1 MFNKI
6 KFAQIIKKIKETYNS
21 QEEFSKLS
29 GIGRT
34 YLSQYMNMK
43 LEEPPTPKILERL
56 AESSNNITTYQEL
69 MEVCGYALENLESKA
84 LNIYNLLEKFQ
95 LANSKENDVSFEVV
109 FCIESF
115 TDYLDKLHTNI
126 TNYID
131 SPIFISD
138 LFNFTDIFE
147 SMEDYKYV
155 MGFLL
160 IYDEFLKLLQQEQF
174 VAIFDYN
181 FINYFKTEDLYNHLI
196 LYKNLELL
204 STTSQN
210 IKILKRT
217 NLDEYILLF
226 SRCLTLSHLSKY
238 NNNAIIELFKKKSQN
253 ISNDKNFDSINEVNN
268 TSFINT
274 KSDRTMNIPVLGK
287 IAAGQ
292 PILAQEYLEG
302 YLPVD
307 PEIYGL
313 TSDEEC
319 FYLKVAG
326 ESMNLKVK
334 NGDYVLVKKQDT
346 AEDGDLIVAIVNG
359 DDEATLKR
367 YKRLNDQFVLLEPMS
382 SDTTIQSITIDL
394 SNDDFKII
402 GKAIGQFGKF

>member
-1 MFNKI
+1 MYIQELLIMAIEKI
-6 KFAQIIKKIKETYNS
+6 KGDYSLN
-21 QEEFSKLS
+21 EFSKLVNIDA
-29 GIGRT
+29 G
-34 YLSQYMNMK
+34 YLSRILNK
-43 LEEPPTPKILERL
+43 KRITPPSPKILEKISKVPNSPVSYETL
-56 AESSNNITTYQEL
+56 MLICGYMNQPSSAIYDFSSHNDKFIMNTCIGYAVLNKLDTANLDKNSYILKKLDLINNINKEL
-69 MEVCGYALENLESKA
+69 AL
-84 LNIYNLLEKFQ
+84 Q
-95 LANSKENDVSFEVV
+95 VV
-109 FCIESF
+109 
-115 TDYLDKLHTNI
+115 
-126 TNYID
+126 
-131 SPIFISD
+131 
-138 LFNFTDIFE
+138 
-147 SMEDYKYV
+147 
-155 MGFLL
+155 
-160 IYDEFLKLLQQEQF
+160 
-174 VAIFDYN
+174 
-181 FINYFKTEDLYNHLI
+181 
-196 LYKNLELL
+196 
-204 STTSQN
+204 
-210 IKILKRT
+210 
-217 NLDEYILLF
+217 
-226 SRCLTLSHLSKY
+226 
-238 NNNAIIELFKKKSQN
+238 
-253 ISNDKNFDSINEVNN
+253 INEVNKFILFYGYGNIENKTKNN

-274 KSDRTMNIPVLGK
+274 KSNKTMNIPVLGK